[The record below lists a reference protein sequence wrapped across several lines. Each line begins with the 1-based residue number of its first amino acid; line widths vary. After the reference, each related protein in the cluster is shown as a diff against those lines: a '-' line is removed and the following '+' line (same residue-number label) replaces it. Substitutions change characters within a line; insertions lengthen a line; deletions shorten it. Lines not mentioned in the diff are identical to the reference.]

1 MPSSQ
6 TSYTVPTY
14 YTMWVERIY
23 EFRDIHYRGKRFLL
37 IKKKEDCTKKK
48 KINVQ
53 WRIFTGIKLSDLY
66 DSPFNAPPAS
76 NNLLR
81 GKCFTSVYACSMSR
95 TYLPAHEIP
104 QISQH
109 FLFFFLSSFLQKPG
123 RHESCCKNILNK
135 SLSEWKKLEL
145 LRVLVLPM
153 YIQHT

>member
-1 MPSSQ
+1 LYNTHHAVRKSRVCIVKGNCFLKNFAS
-6 TSYTVPTY
+6 TLHAIKSNVVYGAL
-14 YTMWVERIY
+14 RIIPRGLRG
-23 EFRDIHYRGKRFLL
+23 FTNSVIFTIWGKRFLL
-37 IKKKEDCTKKK
+37 IKKDEDCTETK

-104 QISQH
+104 QIS
-109 FLFFFLSSFLQKPG
+109 
-123 RHESCCKNILNK
+123 
-135 SLSEWKKLEL
+135 
-145 LRVLVLPM
+145 
-153 YIQHT
+153 